1 MGGKES
7 THIDSL
13 YFENVSFHLNILV
26 CGDYSEMSIENE
38 LENVKN
44 IDSFKGLPYIKV
56 GTHKNLNDWKYYFFA
71 KDENIGENT
80 FKLINE
86 SVLAKDIQNV
96 ILFYSGLNIFTYKK
110 LIEFYDKKPESYHP
124 NIIIITKN
132 DETFSLPKLNRI
144 RPNLIRNVVEKDDI
158 NIYINLI
165 EVSSYVN
172 QLGDEIGFP
181 KNIIKE
187 GLLEKDNELMIKYS
201 FTFNILVCGKP
212 GVGKSTFI
220 NRIMG
225 EEKCFSGKGTS
236 SLTQRVV
243 KYISSK
249 YPILI
254 YDTPGFEKPEDIIRI
269 QKLIEDKNKTLN
281 EEKNRI
287 HCVLYLMNIKA
298 ERTFIEKEYD
308 FLLNLLN
315 QKMDVFFVAT
325 HAGTKENSE
334 DYIEAAK
341 INLEQNSGTDK
352 RIGNLKQYIYP
363 VELQDDEFYKK
374 FGIKELFTALYNK
387 YKDYKYQ
394 YEISSY
400 NLKEIK
406 SIFIKELTS
415 KEKVKIKLTALSR
428 RVKANFKLLAS
439 TLENSPFVKT
449 TSISNAVI
457 KIISKIYNH
466 PMSTEKCLEFIEKND
481 YTNELKNSDTI
492 ERNIQK
498 TIAWVFYKN
507 GPAAKQVD
515 YLAESLIKIFN
526 QELNYDKEF
535 YEFLNSYNKSINYAI
550 DCLKEIKD

>member
-1 MGGKES
+1 M
-7 THIDSL
+7 D
-13 YFENVSFHLNILV
+13 
-26 CGDYSEMSIENE
+26 
-38 LENVKN
+38 
-44 IDSFKGLPYIKV
+44 
-56 GTHKNLNDWKYYFFA
+56 
-71 KDENIGENT
+71 
-80 FKLINE
+80 
-86 SVLAKDIQNV
+86 
-96 ILFYSGLNIFTYKK
+96 
-110 LIEFYDKKPESYHP
+110 
-124 NIIIITKN
+124 
-132 DETFSLPKLNRI
+132 
-144 RPNLIRNVVEKDDI
+144 
-158 NIYINLI
+158 
-165 EVSSYVN
+165 
-172 QLGDEIGFP
+172 
-181 KNIIKE
+181 
-187 GLLEKDNELMIKYS
+187 
-201 FTFNILVCGKP
+201 
-212 GVGKSTFI
+212 
-220 NRIMG
+220 
-225 EEKCFSGKGTS
+225 
-236 SLTQRVV
+236 
-243 KYISSK
+243 
-249 YPILI
+249 
-254 YDTPGFEKPEDIIRI
+254 
-269 QKLIEDKNKTLN
+269 
-281 EEKNRI
+281 
-287 HCVLYLMNIKA
+287 IKA

-315 QKMDVFFVAT
+315 QKMDIFFVAT
-325 HAGTKENSE
+325 HAGTRENSE

-363 VELQDDEFYKK
+363 VELQDNEFYKK

-550 DCLKEIKD
+550 DCLKEITD

>member
-1 MGGKES
+1 M
-7 THIDSL
+7 
-13 YFENVSFHLNILV
+13 
-26 CGDYSEMSIENE
+26 
-38 LENVKN
+38 
-44 IDSFKGLPYIKV
+44 
-56 GTHKNLNDWKYYFFA
+56 
-71 KDENIGENT
+71 
-80 FKLINE
+80 
-86 SVLAKDIQNV
+86 
-96 ILFYSGLNIFTYKK
+96 
-110 LIEFYDKKPESYHP
+110 
-124 NIIIITKN
+124 
-132 DETFSLPKLNRI
+132 PKLNRI

-181 KNIIKE
+181 KNLIKE

-298 ERTFIEKEYD
+298 ERTFIEKEYE

-315 QKMDVFFVAT
+315 QKMDIFFVAT

-394 YEISSY
+394 YEISLY

-481 YTNELKNSDTI
+481 YTNELKNSDTF

-535 YEFLNSYNKSINYAI
+535 CEFLNSYNKSINYAI